1 MTPAASDRAGR
12 MPEAEMSRQGRTTVL
27 PEDSLAREEGR
38 ERTEAE
44 RGDRGQSEREVFV
57 P

>member
-1 MTPAASDRAGR
+1 